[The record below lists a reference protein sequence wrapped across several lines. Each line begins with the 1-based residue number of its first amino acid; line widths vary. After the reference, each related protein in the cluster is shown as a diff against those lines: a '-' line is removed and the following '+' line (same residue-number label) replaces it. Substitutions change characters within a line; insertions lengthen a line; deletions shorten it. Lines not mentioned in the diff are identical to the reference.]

1 MNKALTLGVAAVA
14 ITAGTYFVLHT
25 IAPQRH
31 VEEKRQQEGP
41 TVDDVFAGKLDL
53 AALDSDAPPAAPAP
67 AAEAPVAETPA
78 ADTAAT
84 EEAAPVDASA
94 EPAPGEAAEAP
105 SGDVDAASGDMGA
118 TEVAA
123 APAPA
128 AAEPAPAAVEPPPAA
143 EPAPAPAPAAEA
155 PKPKA
160 QAPVKAEAPKPAAKP
175 AEKKKPTPAK
185 ASGPW
190 WGASSPSG
198 LSLEYAGSAA
208 YKKAVVLMFSGT
220 FDSADSANKN
230 IKVKDASGKVV
241 SGKWELGP
249 TNKKMLVLPVQKNGT
264 YTVSVGNG
272 LADRNNRTLGKKLS
286 GPVKVQ

>member
-1 MNKALTLGVAAVA
+1 MNKALTLGVVAVA

-41 TVDDVFAGKLDL
+41 TVDDVFAGTLDL
-53 AALDSDAPPAAPAP
+53 AALESDAPPAAPAP
-67 AAEAPVAETPA
+67 APAAEAPAG
-78 ADTAAT
+78 DTAAT
-84 EEAAPVDASA
+84 DEAVPVDAST
-94 EPAPGEAAEAP
+94 EPVPGEAADAP

-118 TEVAA
+118 TEVAV
-123 APAPA
+123 APTTAP
-128 AAEPAPAAVEPPPAA
+128 AEPAPSAEPPPAA
-143 EPAPAPAPAAEA
+143 EPAPAPAPPPAEA
-155 PKPKA
+155 PKPKVE
-160 QAPVKAEAPKPAAKP
+160 APVKAEAPKPAAKP
-175 AEKKKPTPAK
+175 SEKKTTPAK

-190 WGASSPSG
+190 WGASSPDT

-208 YKKAVVLMFSGT
+208 YKKAVVLMFNGT
-220 FDSADSANKN
+220 FDSADSADKN
-230 IKVKDASGKVV
+230 IKVKDASGKAV

-264 YTVSVGNG
+264 YTVSVGSG
-272 LADRNNRTLGKKLS
+272 LTDRNNRALGKKLS